1 MTAEGKLPSA
11 AFLLAGLVLLVVLIL
26 IVVRIVGLVVV
37 LLVVLIFVLFVH
49 YEFLQV
55 LIGLPQG
62 SITQMSGFILRAEE
76 QAGN

>member
-26 IVVRIVGLVVV
+26 IVVLVVV
-37 LLVVLIFVLFVH
+37 LLVVLIFVLVVH

-55 LIGLPQG
+55 LIGSPQG

>member
-11 AFLLAGLVLLVVLIL
+11 AFLLAGLVLLVVLVL
-26 IVVRIVGLVVV
+26 I
-37 LLVVLIFVLFVH
+37 LIFVLVVH
-49 YEFLQV
+49 YKFLQV
-55 LIGLPQG
+55 LIGSPQG

>member
-1 MTAEGKLPSA
+1 MTAEGKHPSA

-26 IVVRIVGLVVV
+26 IVVLVVV
-37 LLVVLIFVLFVH
+37 LLVVLIFVLVVH
-49 YEFLQV
+49 YKFLQV
-55 LIGLPQG
+55 LIGSPQG